1 MSRQTSIQVT
11 SATDEQVELLKQS
24 GFGSFTDIVRIA
36 IDRMAKQEG
45 IAPIR
50 RYTGFDQ
57 TIIGGEFTEAELAAA
72 QACGPINAF
81 RRALFDVVTEHEADL
96 PDGWKLYTDAVG
108 THSYD
113 PRPPANIPS
122 PILMGFV
129 RVHSGGPH
137 YPVWM
142 YKPVTS

>member
-11 SATDEQVELLKQS
+11 AATDQQVERLKQA
-24 GFGSFTDIVRIA
+24 GYGTFTDIVRIA
-36 IDRMAKQEG
+36 IDRMAQQEG
-45 IAPIR
+45 IMPIR

-57 TIIGGEFTEAELAAA
+57 NITGGDFTDEELAAA
-72 QACGPINAF
+72 RACGSINAF
-81 RRALFDVVTEHEADL
+81 RRPLFDVVAEHEADL

-113 PRPPANIPS
+113 PLPPANLPS

-129 RVHSGGPH
+129 RVHHGGPH

-142 YKPVTS
+142 YKRQ